1 MVLVPPAF
9 PTPLLLAQLAGELG
23 SFPGILNVVCGP
35 ASLGPVLA
43 SQPGVQKVA
52 FCGAVEV
59 SKGLGVGWAW
69 QRAKRL
75 LLQLKPMGLP
85 QEGRAL
91 RRSLAGKGPQLGLAL
106 GTESLLLLLDSADVD
121 SAVEGVVDA
130 IWSDRSLVRP
140 VCSSSDPGVCHIAPN
155 TWSVHSQLVLLFA
168 LWTFVL
174 FKSGT
179 YVAQAG
185 FQLLMWSSLALNF

>member
-1 MVLVPPAF
+1 MPPAF
-9 PTPLLLAQLAGELG
+9 PTPLLLAQLAGELN

-35 ASLGPVLA
+35 ASLGSVLA

-69 QRAKRL
+69 QRARRL
-75 LLQLKPMGLP
+75 LLQLKPVGLP

-140 VCSSSDPGVCHIAPN
+140 CVPVLRSRGPLYCSKDLGCSLPTC
-155 TWSVHSQLVLLFA
+155 F
-168 LWTFVL
+168 TFC
-174 FKSGT
+174 
-179 YVAQAG
+179 
-185 FQLLMWSSLALNF
+185 SLDLCII